1 MPARVAYVDHAI
13 EVGGAEKSLTELV
26 TRLDPARYEPAI
38 LHSPAARWIADE
50 ALRGVAK
57 MEAFPARVV
66 PASGPGS
73 LPKYPL
79 GGVRKLHL
87 RVGPVRRVHSALVAC
102 GPDLVH
108 TNALRCHVIGGIAA
122 RLAKKPLVWHV
133 RDIVEGNALRFLRF
147 WARVLCPHIIAI
159 SHAVA
164 AKLGGLPVPVAV
176 IHNGIPLERF
186 SPGEPPP
193 GMRQAL
199 GIGEDDPVVI
209 IVSRLTPWKGHRTL
223 LEAVAQLRDKW
234 PHLVL
239 LVAGE
244 VAFWDPRYEG
254 DLKRY
259 SSSLGLDSA
268 VRWLGDRNDVPQLL
282 RLADVFCLPSKQEPF
297 GRAIVEAMAVGKPV
311 VACRSGGVPEVVVA
325 GETGLLV
332 PDGAPEELAE
342 ALATLLADRELGRR
356 LGEAGRVRAGAL
368 FASERVAEQV
378 QAVYD
383 VMLGR

>member
-1 MPARVAYVDHAI
+1 M
-13 EVGGAEKSLTELV
+13 
-26 TRLDPARYEPAI
+26 
-38 LHSPAARWIADE
+38 
-50 ALRGVAK
+50 
-57 MEAFPARVV
+57 
-66 PASGPGS
+66 
-73 LPKYPL
+73 
-79 GGVRKLHL
+79 
-87 RVGPVRRVHSALVAC
+87 
-102 GPDLVH
+102 
-108 TNALRCHVIGGIAA
+108 
-122 RLAKKPLVWHV
+122 
-133 RDIVEGNALRFLRF
+133 
-147 WARVLCPHIIAI
+147 
-159 SHAVA
+159 
-164 AKLGGLPVPVAV
+164 PVAV